1 MQAGDRVYYL
11 YTDSSGNQIK
21 YAAVVLESGADGVFI
36 RIGRYDVDTR
46 EIKTFE
52 SQVDAASLEPRSIPC
67 SYEDALE
74 ARSD

>member
-21 YAAVVLESGADGVFI
+21 YAAVVLGGEAHGVLI

-52 SQVDAASLEPRSIPC
+52 SEVDAASLEPRSIPC

-74 ARSD
+74 GSTG

>member
-11 YTDSSGNQIK
+11 YTDSSGNQVK
-21 YAAVVLESGADGVFI
+21 YAAVVLESGADGVLI
-36 RIGRYDVDTR
+36 RVGRYDVDTR

-52 SQVDAASLEPRSIPC
+52 SAVDPASLEARSIPC

-74 ARSD
+74 GSAG